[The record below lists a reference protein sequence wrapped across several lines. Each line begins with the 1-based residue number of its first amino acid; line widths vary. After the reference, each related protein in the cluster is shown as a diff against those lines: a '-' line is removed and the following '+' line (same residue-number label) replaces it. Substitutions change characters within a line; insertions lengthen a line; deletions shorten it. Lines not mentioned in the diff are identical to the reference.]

1 MWVMDHMGLLGFMA
15 APIKVLNVDDLAAK
29 VNSVK
34 DIPYENVEVIF
45 LPGTRKD
52 YYIIENKL
60 YINFFKV
67 QADIYDENN
76 VTIDGQP
83 VREYI
88 EAKLLEM
95 A

>member
-1 MWVMDHMGLLGFMA
+1 MDDMGLLGYMV
-15 APIKVLNVDDLAAK
+15 APIKVLNVDDLIAK
-29 VNSVK
+29 VNQVK

-45 LPGTRKD
+45 LPGTTKD
-52 YYIIENKL
+52 YFIQENKL

-76 VTIDGQP
+76 VTINGVA
-83 VREYI
+83 VRDYI
-88 EAKLLEM
+88 EEKLQEM